1 MRILILGAGAT
12 GGYFGGRLLQ
22 AGRDVTFLVRPR
34 RASELAGSGLVIKS
48 PRGDVTLLDPPT
60 VSSENLDGT
69 YDLILLSCKAY
80 DLEDAI
86 AAIAPAV
93 GTDTMIVPLLNGMR
107 HLDDLD
113 DRFGASKVLGGLCVI
128 AATLDDER
136 SIVHLNDL
144 HSITFGA
151 RNEQQ
156 AERMVQVGGALEG
169 AGFDAITSEDIMQAM
184 WEKWVLLATLAA
196 MTCLMRAPVGVI
208 VASPGGADMV
218 RRLFG
223 ECADIAAAAGFA
235 PRPAFLERTRSIMTS
250 EGSTLTASMM
260 RDLEAGYRIEADHII
275 GDLLSRR
282 ATGDSDDL
290 SLLEVAYAHLKA
302 YEIRQSS

>member
-48 PRGDVTLLDPPT
+48 SRGDVTLLDPPT

-107 HLDDLD
+107 HLDVLAE
-113 DRFGASKVLGGLCVI
+113 RFGASKVLGGLCVI

>member
-48 PRGDVTLLDPPT
+48 SRGDVTLVDPPT

-107 HLDDLD
+107 HLDVLAE
-113 DRFGASKVLGGLCVI
+113 RFGASKVLGGLCVI